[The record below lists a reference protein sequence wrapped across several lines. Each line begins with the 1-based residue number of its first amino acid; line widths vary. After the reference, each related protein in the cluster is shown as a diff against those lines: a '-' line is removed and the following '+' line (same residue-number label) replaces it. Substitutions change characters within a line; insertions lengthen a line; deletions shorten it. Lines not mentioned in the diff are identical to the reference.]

1 MARVDGVSPH
11 TSNPFLRLLFWG
23 VRRRF
28 GRPVEP
34 LRAYALSS
42 AVLGATTALE
52 LGMERIRHVDR
63 RLAGLAELRVAAL
76 VGCPFCLDIGS
87 ALVSRLGVS
96 EAQLRELNDHPRSL
110 VFSALE
116 KAVLAYT
123 DAMTRTPV
131 EITDA
136 DVAGLR
142 EQLGERALVELTAA
156 IAHENLR
163 ARMNHALGY
172 GAQGFS
178 EGGMCALAAPVSA

>member
-1 MARVDGVSPH
+1 
-11 TSNPFLRLLFWG
+11 
-23 VRRRF
+23 
-28 GRPVEP
+28 
-34 LRAYALSS
+34 
-42 AVLGATTALE
+42 
-52 LGMERIRHVDR
+52 
-63 RLAGLAELRVAAL
+63 
-76 VGCPFCLDIGS
+76 
-87 ALVSRLGVS
+87 
-96 EAQLRELNDHPRSL
+96 

-142 EQLGERALVELTAA
+142 EQLGEHALVELTAA
-156 IAHENLR
+156 IAHENLH

-178 EGGMCALAAPVSA
+178 EGGVCALAAPVSA